1 MSRPQQ
7 PEIARS
13 GRTDVDPD
21 HVGEALEGARSPRSK
36 GKTGPVPP
44 ENQPGH
50 HPPEEQDKPDLDAFA
65 AKLSANDVTEAES
78 AAAERTQRQREP
90 VDRDGGTEAPYL
102 RWALYP
108 VRLFTHA
115 AKWSKEYFEAERR

>member
-7 PEIARS
+7 PEIARN
-13 GRTDVDPD
+13 GRTDV
-21 HVGEALEGARSPRSK
+21 
-36 GKTGPVPP
+36 GPVPP

-65 AKLSANDVTEAES
+65 AKLSANEDVTEGES
-78 AAAERTQRQREP
+78 AAVERQERQREAAERNG
-90 VDRDGGTEAPYL
+90 DAETPYM

-108 VRLFTHA
+108 VRLVAHA
-115 AKWSKEYFEAERR
+115 AKWSKEYFEAGRR